1 MLGYG
6 GSGVGH
12 SLQEGILRGAV
23 LPQHVLVGDLAA
35 GVDVGLARA
44 GRAADGQLLQRT
56 AVAAHG
62 VTLKVDKNQHTVV
75 VFNVLAQVVDLQHLA
90 VLDRPLHV
98 GAFGVHDVHVKK
110 VAPAVLFHQLDVLG
124 GFVASTAVS
133 GVALDHGAMHGV
145 DDRLHELRV
154 QVVLV
159 TVLAAVDL
167 DGDFAGQFHAQLLI
181 HFHDRLRRELVGKVN
196 GGFRHDRVLLL
207 KIGT

>member
-1 MLGYG
+1 
-6 GSGVGH
+6 
-12 SLQEGILRGAV
+12 
-23 LPQHVLVGDLAA
+23 
-35 GVDVGLARA
+35 
-44 GRAADGQLLQRT
+44 
-56 AVAAHG
+56 
-62 VTLKVDKNQHTVV
+62 
-75 VFNVLAQVVDLQHLA
+75 
-90 VLDRPLHV
+90 
-98 GAFGVHDVHVKK
+98 
-110 VAPAVLFHQLDVLG
+110 
-124 GFVASTAVS
+124 
-133 GVALDHGAMHGV
+133 MHGV